1 MSKIMEIVEKEIYG
15 KSYHTYRYSYDSIG
29 PSIDY
34 DDDLNKIMSQKDSV
48 KQRSQKKQ
56 LI

>member
-15 KSYHTYRYSYDSIG
+15 KSYHTYRYSYASIG

-34 DDDLNKIMSQKDSV
+34 DDDLNKIMTILY
-48 KQRSQKKQ
+48 KKN
-56 LI
+56 LNIMS